1 MWTKL
6 WMSLHSQNLMR
17 TIQMTIDEPLLKAV
31 DRTIR
36 QRKTT
41 RSAFIRE
48 AIASSLKQSQT
59 QSLEQRHVEG
69 YARAPVTSG
78 ELDGWGDEQDWG
90 AK

>member
-1 MWTKL
+1 
-6 WMSLHSQNLMR
+6 MR

-48 AIASSLKQSQT
+48 AIVSSLSQA
-59 QSLEQRHVEG
+59 QKLSLEQRHAEG
-69 YARAPVTSG
+69 YARTPVKSG
-78 ELDGWGDEQDWG
+78 EFDGWGDEQDWG
-90 AK
+90 TP